1 MTPPLIIITPIRTS
15 RLTVPTPTL
24 TSNPILTISASTPA
38 SGPTPTPLSWLLD
51 LPLHNNL
58 FSASLA
64 SLPAF
69 AMGRVFEDDKPG
81 VDDSGNPGEESQ
93 HDGDEEL
100 EAAACADEDGER
112 WEEDGKD
119 G

>member
-1 MTPPLIIITPIRTS
+1 M
-15 RLTVPTPTL
+15 
-24 TSNPILTISASTPA
+24 
-38 SGPTPTPLSWLLD
+38 
-51 LPLHNNL
+51 
-58 FSASLA
+58 
-64 SLPAF
+64 PAF